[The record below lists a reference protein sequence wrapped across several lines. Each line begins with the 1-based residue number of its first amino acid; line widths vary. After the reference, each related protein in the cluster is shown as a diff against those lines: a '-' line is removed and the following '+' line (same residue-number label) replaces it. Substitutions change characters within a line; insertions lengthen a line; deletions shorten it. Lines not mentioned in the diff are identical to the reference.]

1 MLFSL
6 FEKSY
11 ILFMCMNKKV
21 TNSYSKKL
29 YKLNNTRNKQGG
41 FKDVGSWNFGTRKY
55 WKSSC

>member
-21 TNSYSKKL
+21 TSSYEKKL
-29 YKLNNTRNKQGG
+29 YKLSNTRNK
-41 FKDVGSWNFGTRKY
+41 
-55 WKSSC
+55 

>member
-11 ILFMCMNKKV
+11 ILFLCTNIKKV
-21 TNSYSKKL
+21 TNSCDKKL

-41 FKDVGSWNFGTRKY
+41 FKDVGSWNFRFR
-55 WKSSC
+55 